1 MLPMKK
7 YTLSLRYFRKRI
19 FTVYHMCVAVRYGA
33 TINEEL
39 CASVQVV
46 CVGSIAELEQLT
58 GVKVADLH
66 RET

>member
-1 MLPMKK
+1 
-7 YTLSLRYFRKRI
+7 
-19 FTVYHMCVAVRYGA
+19 MCVCVTVTVRYRV
-33 TINEEL
+33 TVNEEL
-39 CASVQVV
+39 CASAQVV